1 MIGAITMHTEA
12 PREFTAEEVELLA
25 STRLAR
31 GRARSRTRACTR
43 RRGGGCG
50 ELEHLT
56 ELAETLARAQQ
67 LGEVLPAVADA
78 DARAAPQPLL
88 PRSTC
93 STAAREELRLRASA
107 PADAEARATI
117 RLSELGPEL
126 ARSGRSASVAVPLVA
141 DDELLGL
148 ISAEGT
154 TEVDLA
160 RAAANQTAVAIKKIE
175 LIERLT
181 EKNLIKDFFEQ
192 LAGGNVLGAVE
203 GRAARLGCDLDRTL
217 RRRRGA
223 RPPTRRSRR
232 RSRASTPGSLFDHRD
247 DSQPGAPP
255 RSRRPA
261 RPSLVER
268 VEAVHAEVGSPV
280 SIGIS
285 NPCKGAA
292 SFPAGFEEAG
302 HALLGSV
309 IRGTP
314 GVMTYEELGPYKY
327 LLRMSLDSTV
337 RDSQRDLIAKIAE
350 YDRQRQTSLLRTLE
364 EFLRRR
370 GNISATAEA
379 LYVHPNTLRQRL
391 RRIQEISGLD
401 LRKEDWLL
409 IEIAVKMV
417 RLQEAL
423 GTVGTDITRRR
434 TLVGSRHRQAR
445 RALANLAAPD
455 PERGRSRMAAR
466 RRTDRRRH
474 PQAVGEARN
483 RVLLRAVR
491 GHVRAAE
498 RQARAGSKSR
508 RPRVRRSGLR
518 RLRRRRD
525 RAVPERPRHRGDP
538 RPRELHAGPLG
549 ADGGALR
556 LRHPRRRRGVGRT
569 TRARSSARQ
578 IEKARTKGFEFKI
591 GLELEY
597 FLVRAER
604 RRLDRARRRRSTP
617 SRSPATTSTG

>member
-1 MIGAITMHTEA
+1 MAKGRSAAQAGERILYEIVSTVGSSLDLDEVLGAVVRLLSDASAVHACFVYLIEDDRLILRSASEPYSGLVGEITLEKGIAWWAVEHGEPAFTQNAVDDPRNEFVPELEEEKFQSLLSVPIAGRDTVIGAITMHTEA
-12 PREFTAEEVELLA
+12 PREFTAEEVELLTSTA
-25 STRLAR
+25 SLVGGAIENARLYEETRQR
-31 GRARSRTRACTR
+31 V
-43 RRGGGCG
+43 G

-67 LGEVLPAVADA
+67 LGEVLPAVAE
-78 DARAAPQPLL
+78 RSRQLL
-88 PRSTC
+88 RSHTC
-93 STAAREELRLRASA
+93 HVYLLDGGSEELRLKASA
-107 PADAEARATI
+107 PSDAEARQTI
-117 RLSELGPEL
+117 KLSALGPEM
-126 ARSGRSASVAVPLVA
+126 ARSGRFATVAVPIVA

-203 GRAARLGCDLDRTL
+203 GRAARLGCDLDR
-217 RRRRGA
+217 A
-223 RPPTRRSRR
+223 YVVVEVAPPDEAVEKAL
-232 RSRASTPGSLFDHRD
+232 RASAPGSLFDHRD
-247 DSQPGAPP
+247 DS
-255 RSRRPA
+255 SRALLRV
-261 RPSLVER
+261 PSAG
-268 VEAVHAEVGSPV
+268 EASLLESIQAIHAAVGSPV

-285 NPCKGAA
+285 NPCKGAP
-292 SFPAGFEEAG
+292 SFQAGFEEAG

-309 IRGTP
+309 IHGTP

-327 LLRMSLDSTV
+327 LLRMSLDSSV

-417 RLQEAL
+417 KLQEAL
-423 GTVGTDITRRR
+423 G
-434 TLVGSRHRQAR
+434 
-445 RALANLAAPD
+445 
-455 PERGRSRMAAR
+455 RSEP
-466 RRTDRRRH
+466 T
-474 PQAVGEARN
+474 
-483 RVLLRAVR
+483 
-491 GHVRAAE
+491 
-498 RQARAGSKSR
+498 
-508 RPRVRRSGLR
+508 
-518 RLRRRRD
+518 
-525 RAVPERPRHRGDP
+525 
-538 RPRELHAGPLG
+538 
-549 ADGGALR
+549 
-556 LRHPRRRRGVGRT
+556 
-569 TRARSSARQ
+569 
-578 IEKARTKGFEFKI
+578 
-591 GLELEY
+591 
-597 FLVRAER
+597 
-604 RRLDRARRRRSTP
+604 
-617 SRSPATTSTG
+617 

>member
-1 MIGAITMHTEA
+1 VAKGPSAAQAGERILYEIVSTVGSSLDLGEVLGAVVRLLTDASAVHACFVYLIEGDRLVLRAASEPYSGLVGEITLENGIAWWAVEHGEPAFTQNAVDDPRNEFVPELEEEKFQSLLSVPIAGRDAVIGAITMHTEA

-25 STRLAR
+25 STASLVGGAIENARLHEE
-31 GRARSRTRACTR
+31 TRQR
-43 RRGGGCG
+43 VG

-67 LGEVLPAVADA
+67 LGEVLPAVAE
-78 DARAAPQPLL
+78 RSRQLL
-88 PRSTC
+88 RSRSC
-93 STAAREELRLRASA
+93 HVYLLDDGSEELRLRASA
-107 PADAEARATI
+107 PAAGEARTTI
-117 RLSELGPEL
+117 RLSELGPEI
-126 ARSGRSASVAVPLVA
+126 ARSGRSASVAVPIVA

-148 ISAEGT
+148 LSAEGT

-203 GRAARLGCDLDRTL
+203 GRAARLGCDLDR
-217 RRRRGA
+217 A
-223 RPPTRRSRR
+223 YVVVEVAPPDEAVEKAL
-232 RSRASTPGSLFDHRD
+232 RASAPGSLFDHRD
-247 DSQPGAPP
+247 DS
-255 RSRRPA
+255 SRALLRV
-261 RPSLVER
+261 PSTG
-268 VEAVHAEVGSPV
+268 EASLLEKIQAIHAEVGNPV

-285 NPCKGAA
+285 NPCKGAL
-292 SFPAGFEEAG
+292 SFQAGFEEAG

-327 LLRMSLDSTV
+327 LLRMSLDSSV
-337 RDSQRDLIAKIAE
+337 RDSQRDLIAKIAD

-417 RLQEAL
+417 KLQEAL
-423 GTVGTDITRRR
+423 GLSEPT
-434 TLVGSRHRQAR
+434 
-445 RALANLAAPD
+445 
-455 PERGRSRMAAR
+455 
-466 RRTDRRRH
+466 
-474 PQAVGEARN
+474 
-483 RVLLRAVR
+483 
-491 GHVRAAE
+491 
-498 RQARAGSKSR
+498 
-508 RPRVRRSGLR
+508 
-518 RLRRRRD
+518 
-525 RAVPERPRHRGDP
+525 
-538 RPRELHAGPLG
+538 
-549 ADGGALR
+549 
-556 LRHPRRRRGVGRT
+556 
-569 TRARSSARQ
+569 
-578 IEKARTKGFEFKI
+578 
-591 GLELEY
+591 
-597 FLVRAER
+597 
-604 RRLDRARRRRSTP
+604 
-617 SRSPATTSTG
+617 